1 MFGLHNFRG
10 SCWVNACLQ
19 GLFRI
24 PQLQERYD
32 NKKSDPEN
40 EIDKS
45 LEILWLSKGTE
56 GLKQFFDSVKHTSL
70 PTGRGT
76 ADSHE
81 LLVYLLDK
89 LPWLDELC
97 RFKIADK
104 ISCTKCSYQSIKEDT
119 KIELSLFPEEKNT
132 SITECIKKEVT
143 EFIPENFKCEKC
155 GEQCKKQLLI
165 GSFPKILVLHVY
177 TDECRQ
183 TNYSSKLMVNSNNY
197 GLLSILSYNGAHWW
211 CYGRNGVGKPWYT
224 LDDTTVKEHGSNEF
238 PLSKNMR
245 ILIYYRLDE

>member
-1 MFGLHNFRG
+1 MFGFKNYRG

-24 PQLQERYD
+24 PELQDRYN
-32 NKKSDPEN
+32 NKKTDLKN

-45 LEILWLSKGTE
+45 LELLWLSKGTE

-81 LLVYLLDK
+81 LLVYLLDE
-89 LPWLDELC
+89 LQWLDDLC

-104 ISCTKCSYQSIKEDT
+104 ITCTKCTYESIKQDT
-119 KIELSLFPEEKNT
+119 KIELSLFPEEKSV
-132 SITECIKKEVT
+132 SISDCILKEVT

-155 GEQCKKQLLI
+155 QEQCKKQLLI
-165 GSFPKILVLHVY
+165 GTFPKILILHVY
-177 TDECRQ
+177 TGDSKQ
-183 TNYSSKLMVNSNNY
+183 TNYSSKLLINSKNY
-197 GLLSILSYNGAHWW
+197 GLLSILCYNGAHWW
-211 CYGRNGVGKPWYT
+211 SYGRDNIGKSWFT
-224 LDDTTVKEHGSNEF
+224 LDDTTVKEHGPNEF